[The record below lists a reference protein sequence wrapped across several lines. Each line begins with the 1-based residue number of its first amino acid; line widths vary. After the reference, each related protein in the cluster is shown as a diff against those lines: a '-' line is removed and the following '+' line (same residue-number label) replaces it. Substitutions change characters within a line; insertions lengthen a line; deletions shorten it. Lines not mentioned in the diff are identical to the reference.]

1 MDRRASF
8 AAPSMLI
15 RIPDQLPTLFE
26 PQKATPHQRPRSD
39 SDAGEEVPSPERRLT
54 VLALQLAVLEK
65 AASRLG
71 TLAFVW
77 ATVVLLGGFAIT
89 LGRTDFWCITCLL
102 LIEGTRVLGRGHELE
117 WQHQATWHRRR
128 PISSAILHVFSWMQL
143 LSASAC
149 VSLSVVRL
157 LHQHFGGT
165 EEARTNRH
173 AALNIFYGLALAE
186 ALLFLIEK
194 ALWQWKVGHR
204 HLLEHVA
211 EDCNLFGAAGGEV
224 VVRRFFYDSYS
235 CCLSGSI
242 FDGLRMDLVSYADDL
257 ITVGSHDEQSL
268 GARILVALAESD
280 RFADATLRK
289 IGVSAPTIERLI
301 EMLSWKGLTA
311 EREVRHSAAVL
322 VSMLTGRKHV
332 ALRITGIPGAIESV
346 ATLLYADLD
355 ELNLLGL
362 SILDKLASD
371 RFADATLRK
380 IGVSAPTIERL
391 IEMLSWKGL
400 TAEREVRHSAA
411 VLVSM
416 LTGRKHVALRI
427 TGIPGAIESVA
438 TLLYA
443 DLDELNLLGL
453 SILDKLAVDHGNC
466 DRIGKARG
474 LLDKIISYSSIDHGR
489 LPTTTPRDMRLK
501 AVKQSLRVVKR
512 LAGTTGNTGKLLRR
526 ELTDIVFTV
535 SNISEVLQQ
544 HDKKVQSEL
553 HQLAIEILTSLAM
566 DEEAREVIGGTGGLV
581 SLLVSMFLTTECR
594 QADAIRME
602 AGEALAMLAL
612 QSKNNCGVII
622 MALGEAGVGS
632 LVAALND
639 PVVIVGAARI
649 LHNLCS
655 YAGHECQFALR
666 GVTAGATKVLK
677 TIMVEKE
684 KVLNIFLGLAA
695 QMLRF
700 MEPRELK
707 ASLAR
712 ARVVDAVLAKMLVQV
727 LRQYGRPSM
736 DVPRVR
742 RHTIELAVAMMR
754 SDARY
759 VALFVELR
767 MEGELRRVA
776 GTTSQLECF
785 NAFSGSVGLSRDT
798 TDVCSLVNSA
808 LELMK
813 KD

>member
-8 AAPSMLI
+8 AVPASI
-15 RIPDQLPTLFE
+15 RVRIPDQLPTLFE
-26 PQKATPHQRPRSD
+26 PQKAMPHVRTRSD
-39 SDAGEEVPSPERRLT
+39 AAEEVPSPERRLT

-89 LGRTDFWCITCLL
+89 LGRTDFWCITGLL
-102 LIEGTRVLGRGHELE
+102 LIEGTRILGRSHELE
-117 WQHQATWHRRR
+117 WQHQATWRRHR
-128 PISSAILHVFSWMQL
+128 PVSCAIVRAFSWMQL
-143 LSASAC
+143 VSASAC
-149 VSLSVVRL
+149 VSLSLIRL
-157 LHQHFGGT
+157 LHQHYGGS
-165 EEARTNRH
+165 EEARTNRS

-186 ALLFLIEK
+186 ALLFLAEK
-194 ALWQWKVGHR
+194 ALWQWKMGHR
-204 HLLEHVA
+204 RLLERVA
-211 EDCNLFGAAGGEV
+211 EDCNLADACGGEV
-224 VVRRFFYDSYS
+224 AVRRFFYDSYS
-235 CCLSGSI
+235 CCLNGSI
-242 FDGLRMDLVSYADDL
+242 FDGLHMDLVSYADDL
-257 ITVGSHDEQSL
+257 VTMGSHDEQIL
-268 GARILVALAESD
+268 GVGILVSLAESD
-280 RFADATLRK
+280 RFADAALRK

-301 EMLSWKGLTA
+301 EMLSWKDSA
-311 EREVRHSAAVL
+311 EREVRRSAAVV
-322 VSMLTGRKHV
+322 VSMLTERKHI

-346 ATLLYADLD
+346 ASLLYADLD
-355 ELNLLGL
+355 ELNILGL
-362 SILDKLASD
+362 SILNKLAHD
-371 RFADATLRK
+371 HDNCDK
-380 IGVSAPTIERL
+380 IGNT
-391 IEMLSWKGL
+391 
-400 TAEREVRHSAA
+400 
-411 VLVSM
+411 
-416 LTGRKHVALRI
+416 
-427 TGIPGAIESVA
+427 
-438 TLLYA
+438 
-443 DLDELNLLGL
+443 
-453 SILDKLAVDHGNC
+453 
-466 DRIGKARG
+466 RG

-489 LPTTTPRDMRLK
+489 LAPTTPRDMRLK

-535 SNISEVLQQ
+535 SNVREVLQH

-553 HQLAIEILTSLAM
+553 HQLGIEILTSLAM
-566 DEEAREVIGGTGGLV
+566 DKEAREVIGGTGGV
-581 SLLVSMFLTTECR
+581 VRVLVSMFLSPVAAADFR
-594 QADAIRME
+594 HADAIRVE

-612 QSKNNCGVII
+612 ESKNNCGAII
-622 MALGEAGVGS
+622 MALGGGVGR

-655 YAGHECQFALR
+655 YAGDEWQIKLK
-666 GVTAGATKVLK
+666 GVTAGATKVLR

-695 QMLRF
+695 QMVQF

-707 ASLAR
+707 ASLAT
-712 ARVVDAVLAKMLVQV
+712 ASVVDTVLAGTLVQV
-727 LRQYGRPSM
+727 LRQYSRPSM

-742 RHTIELAVAMMR
+742 RYTIELAVAMMR

-759 VALFVELR
+759 VALFVELG

-785 NAFSGSVGLSRDT
+785 NVFSGSVGLSRHT
-798 TDVCSLVNSA
+798 INVSSLVTSA

-813 KD
+813 KN